1 MNMRPSIAALAL
13 ASLALTA
20 CPKPA
25 AETNATPAPV
35 ASPVM
40 TAAVAASPA
49 ATPLVEK
56 HLTNLRQITAGGE
69 NAEAYWSFDGRS
81 LTMQST
87 RDGAGCDRI
96 WRIDDVLGK
105 PALSQVSSGKG
116 RTTCAYYLPGN
127 EKVLYASTHAA
138 APECPPTPDHS
149 KGYVWPLYDTFDIYS
164 AKKDGT
170 GLTPLISGKGYDA
183 EATVCKNGAIVFT
196 STRDGD
202 IDLYVSDVNGKNVK
216 RLTDE
221 PGYDG
226 GAFFSA
232 DCSQIV
238 WRASRPEGAALEEY
252 RALLKEGLVRPSKLE
267 LFVMKADGTGKR
279 KITSLGA
286 ASFAPSFFPDG
297 KRVIFASNHGDPK
310 GRNFDIYAIGTD
322 GTGLEPIVTHES
334 FDGFPLFSPDGT
346 KLVFSSNRN
355 GTTPGETNVFVAD
368 WVP

>member
-1 MNMRPSIAALAL
+1 MRPMSAARLAL
-13 ASLALTA
+13 LALVLA
-20 CPKPA
+20 GCPGRPTMDDNPPRPPEA
-25 AETNATPAPV
+25 APQPPGKLVPELRDPRET
-35 ASPVM
+35 
-40 TAAVAASPA
+40 
-49 ATPLVEK
+49 
-56 HLTNLRQITAGGE
+56 HLGALTQLTFGGE
-69 NAEAYWSFDGRS
+69 NAEAYW
-81 LTMQST
+81 
-87 RDGAGCDRI
+87 A
-96 WRIDDVLGK
+96 
-105 PALSQVSSGKG
+105 SSGEELIFQTTRPGIACDQIMTMPATGGTPRLVSTGEG
-116 RTTCAYYLPGN
+116 RTTCAYFFPGD
-127 EKVLYASTHAA
+127 EDILYASTHEVDAA
-138 APECPPTPDHS
+138 CPPPPDRS
-149 KGYVWPLYDTFDIYS
+149 QGYVWALYDFDIYK
-164 AKKDGT
+164 ARADGSNVT
-170 GLTPLISGKGYDA
+170 KLFGVPGKYDA
-183 EATVCKNGAIVFT
+183 EATICARDGSVIFT
-196 STRDGD
+196 SDKDGD
-202 IDLYVSDVNGKNVK
+202 LELYKMKADGSDVV
-216 RLTDE
+216 RLTTT

-322 GTGLEPIVTHES
+322 GTGLEKITGYDG
-334 FDGFPLFSPDGT
+334 FDGFPLFSPDGKT
-346 KLVFSSNRN
+346 LVFSSNRN